1 MEKKTK
7 VVKSKK
13 TNKRS
18 ASFSL
23 LEVIVIVIMTALV
36 VGVSSS
42 LIVYKNYNKIN
53 SDYNSDNKE
62 EIDKFIE
69 AYNNILDSYVEKVDG
84 SNLIDEAIKAMY
96 EHLGDP
102 YTSYLDKTTTD
113 TLEEQLNGEYQ
124 GIGVEISK
132 DYATGYILVIDVFKN
147 SPADEAG
154 LKPGDLIS
162 SVNGENTATKSAEE
176 VSNLI
181 KGSQS
186 ENVKI
191 GYIRDDEEKT
201 TTVVVKKVIIPSV
214 QSENFDGVGYIYI
227 ETFSNTTYSQFKEAL
242 ENLENKKIKSLIID
256 VRDNTGGYLD
266 AATKIAE
273 LFIEKGKTIYQ
284 LEKQGEIY
292 RVHKDETEEK
302 RNYEVAILINS
313 NSASASEILAA
324 ALKESYGAKL
334 IGKISYGK
342 GTVQETEKLDNGEML
357 KYTTAYWLT
366 PNGMKIN
373 NVGLVPDIEVDLE
386 DYDTYSYEADTQ
398 LQKAIQTVK

>member
-84 SNLIDEAIKAMY
+84 SDLIDEAIKAMY

-201 TTVVVKKVIIPSV
+201 TTVVVKNVIIPSV

-242 ENLENKKIKSLIID
+242 ENLENEKIKSLIID

-292 RVHKDETEEK
+292 RVHKDETEER

>member
-53 SDYNSDNKE
+53 SDYNNDNKE

-84 SNLIDEAIKAMY
+84 SDLIDEAIKAMY

-132 DYATGYILVIDVFKN
+132 EYTTGYILVIDVFKN
-147 SPADEAG
+147 SPAYEAG

-162 SVNGENTATKSAEE
+162 SVN
-176 VSNLI
+176 V
-181 KGSQS
+181 
-186 ENVKI
+186 
-191 GYIRDDEEKT
+191 
-201 TTVVVKKVIIPSV
+201 
-214 QSENFDGVGYIYI
+214 
-227 ETFSNTTYSQFKEAL
+227 
-242 ENLENKKIKSLIID
+242 
-256 VRDNTGGYLD
+256 
-266 AATKIAE
+266 
-273 LFIEKGKTIYQ
+273 
-284 LEKQGEIY
+284 
-292 RVHKDETEEK
+292 
-302 RNYEVAILINS
+302 
-313 NSASASEILAA
+313 
-324 ALKESYGAKL
+324 
-334 IGKISYGK
+334 
-342 GTVQETEKLDNGEML
+342 
-357 KYTTAYWLT
+357 
-366 PNGMKIN
+366 
-373 NVGLVPDIEVDLE
+373 
-386 DYDTYSYEADTQ
+386 
-398 LQKAIQTVK
+398 

>member
-84 SNLIDEAIKAMY
+84 SDLIDEAIKAMY

-201 TTVVVKKVIIPSV
+201 TTVVVKNVIIPSV

-242 ENLENKKIKSLIID
+242 ENIENKKIKSLIID

-273 LFIEKGKTIYQ
+273 LFIERGKTIYQ

-292 RVHKDETEEK
+292 RVHKDETEER

>member
-242 ENLENKKIKSLIID
+242 ENLENEKIKSLIID

>member
-7 VVKSKK
+7 AVKSQKN
-13 TNKRS
+13 TKRS

-42 LIVYKNYNKIN
+42 LIVYNNYNKIN
-53 SDYNSDNKE
+53 SNYSGNNKE

-84 SNLIDEAIKAMY
+84 SDLIDEAIKAMY

-102 YTSYLDKTTTD
+102 YTSYLDKNTTE

-132 DYATGYILVIDVFKN
+132 EYTTGYILVIDVFKN

-191 GYIRDDEEKT
+191 GYIRNEEERT
-201 TTVVVKKVIIPSV
+201 TTVVVKNVIIPSI
-214 QSENFDGVGYIYI
+214 QAENFDGVGYIYI

-242 ENLENKKIKSLIID
+242 ENLENEKIKSLIID

-273 LFIEKGKTIYQ
+273 LFIEKGKIIYQ
-284 LEKQGEIY
+284 LEKQGKID

-302 RNYEVAILINS
+302 RNYEVTILINS
-313 NSASASEILAA
+313 SSASASEILAA

-334 IGKISYGK
+334 IGEISYGK
-342 GTVQETEKLDNGEML
+342 GTVQETEKLENGEML

-373 NVGLVPDIEVDLE
+373 NVGLIPDIEVKLGE
-386 DYDTYSYEADTQ
+386 YDTYSYEVDTQ
-398 LQKAIQTVK
+398 LQKAIETVK

>member
-7 VVKSKK
+7 AVKSQKN
-13 TNKRS
+13 TKRS

-42 LIVYKNYNKIN
+42 LIVYNNYNKIN
-53 SDYNSDNKE
+53 SNYSGNNKE

-84 SNLIDEAIKAMY
+84 SDLIDEAIKAMY

-102 YTSYLDKTTTD
+102 YTSYLDKNTTE

-132 DYATGYILVIDVFKN
+132 EYTTGYILVIDVFKN

-162 SVNGENTATKSAEE
+162 SVNGENTATKSAKE

-191 GYIRDDEEKT
+191 GYIRNEDERT
-201 TTVVVKKVIIPSV
+201 TTVVVKNVIIPSI
-214 QSENFDGVGYIYI
+214 QAENFDGVGYIYI

-242 ENLENKKIKSLIID
+242 ENLENEKIKSLIID

-273 LFIEKGKTIYQ
+273 LFIEKGKIIYQ
-284 LEKQGEIY
+284 LEKQGKID

-302 RNYEVAILINS
+302 RNYEVTILINS
-313 NSASASEILAA
+313 SSASASEILAA

-334 IGKISYGK
+334 IGEISYGK
-342 GTVQETEKLDNGEML
+342 GTVQETEKLENGEML

-373 NVGLVPDIEVDLE
+373 NVGLIPDIEVKLGE
-386 DYDTYSYEADTQ
+386 YDTYSYEVDTQ
-398 LQKAIQTVK
+398 LQKAIETVK

>member
-242 ENLENKKIKSLIID
+242 ENLENEKIKSLIID

-292 RVHKDETEEK
+292 RVHKDETEER

>member
-53 SDYNSDNKE
+53 SDYNNDNKE

-69 AYNNILDSYVEKVDG
+69 AYNNILDSYVEKIDG
-84 SNLIDEAIKAMY
+84 SDLIDEAIKAMY

-201 TTVVVKKVIIPSV
+201 TTVVVKNVIIPSV

-266 AATKIAE
+266 AATEIAE
-273 LFIEKGKTIYQ
+273 LFIEKGKIIYQ
-284 LEKQGEIY
+284 LEKQGKIY
-292 RVHKDETEEK
+292 KVHKDGTEEK
-302 RNYEVAILINS
+302 RNYEIAILINS

-334 IGKISYGK
+334 VGEISYGK
-342 GTVQETEKLDNGEML
+342 GTVQVTEKLENGEML

-373 NVGLVPDIEVDLE
+373 NVGLVPDIDVKLE
-386 DYDTYSYEADTQ
+386 NYDTYSYEIDTQ

>member
-53 SDYNSDNKE
+53 SDYNNDNKE

-84 SNLIDEAIKAMY
+84 SDLIDEAIKAMY

-124 GIGVEISK
+124 GIGIEISK
-132 DYATGYILVIDVFKN
+132 EYTTGYILVIDVFKN

-191 GYIRDDEEKT
+191 GYIRDDDEKI
-201 TTVVVKKVIIPSV
+201 TTVVVRNVIIPSV
-214 QSENFDGVGYIYI
+214 QSENFDGVGYICI

-242 ENLENKKIKSLIID
+242 KDLENEKIKSLIID

-266 AATKIAE
+266 AATEIAE
-273 LFIEKGKTIYQ
+273 LFIEKGKIIYQ

-292 RVHKDETEEK
+292 RVYKDETEEK

-373 NVGLVPDIEVDLE
+373 NIGLVPDIEVDPE
-386 DYDTYSYEADTQ
+386 DYDTYSYEVDTQ

>member
-69 AYNNILDSYVEKVDG
+69 AYNNILDSYVEKVD
-84 SNLIDEAIKAMY
+84 SSSLIDEAIKAMY

-113 TLEEQLNGEYQ
+113 TLEEQLNGAYQ

-201 TTVVVKKVIIPSV
+201 TTVVVKNVIIPSV

-242 ENLENKKIKSLIID
+242 ENLENEKIKSLIID

-292 RVHKDETEEK
+292 RAHKDETEEK

>member
-53 SDYNSDNKE
+53 SDYNNDNKE

-84 SNLIDEAIKAMY
+84 SDLIDEAIKAMY

-201 TTVVVKKVIIPSV
+201 TTVVVKNVIIPSV

-242 ENLENKKIKSLIID
+242 ENIENKKIKSLIID

-273 LFIEKGKTIYQ
+273 LFIERGKTIYQ

-292 RVHKDETEEK
+292 RVHKDETEER

>member
-7 VVKSKK
+7 VVKSQKN
-13 TNKRS
+13 TKRS

-42 LIVYKNYNKIN
+42 LIVYNNYNKIN
-53 SDYNSDNKE
+53 SNYSGNNKE

-84 SNLIDEAIKAMY
+84 SDLIDEAIKAMY

-102 YTSYLDKTTTD
+102 YTSYLDKNTTE

-132 DYATGYILVIDVFKN
+132 EYTTGYILVIDVFKN

-191 GYIRDDEEKT
+191 GYIRDEEERT
-201 TTVVVKKVIIPSV
+201 TTVVVKNVIIPSI
-214 QSENFDGVGYIYI
+214 QAENFDGVGYIYI
-227 ETFSNTTYSQFKEAL
+227 ETFSNKTYSQFKEAL
-242 ENLENKKIKSLIID
+242 ENLENEKIKSLIID

-273 LFIEKGKTIYQ
+273 LFIEKGKIIYQ
-284 LEKQGEIY
+284 LEKQGKID

-334 IGKISYGK
+334 IGEISYGK
-342 GTVQETEKLDNGEML
+342 GTVQETEKLENGEML

-373 NVGLVPDIEVDLE
+373 NVGLIPDIEVKLGE
-386 DYDTYSYEADTQ
+386 YDTYSYEVDTQ
-398 LQKAIQTVK
+398 LQKAIETVK

>member
-7 VVKSKK
+7 AVKSQKN
-13 TNKRS
+13 TKRS

-42 LIVYKNYNKIN
+42 LIVYNNYNKIN
-53 SDYNSDNKE
+53 SNYSGNNKE

-84 SNLIDEAIKAMY
+84 SDLIDEAIKAMY

-102 YTSYLDKTTTD
+102 YTSYLDKNTTE

-132 DYATGYILVIDVFKN
+132 EYTTGYILVIDVFKN

-181 KGSQS
+181 KGSQI

-191 GYIRDDEEKT
+191 GYIRNEEERT
-201 TTVVVKKVIIPSV
+201 TTVVVKNVIIPSI
-214 QSENFDGVGYIYI
+214 QAENFDGVGYIYI
-227 ETFSNTTYSQFKEAL
+227 ETFSNTTYSQFKKAL
-242 ENLENKKIKSLIID
+242 ENLENEKIKSLIID

-273 LFIEKGKTIYQ
+273 LFIEKGKIIYQ
-284 LEKQGEIY
+284 LEKQGKID

-302 RNYEVAILINS
+302 RNYEVTILINS
-313 NSASASEILAA
+313 SSASASEILAA

-334 IGKISYGK
+334 IGEISYGK
-342 GTVQETEKLDNGEML
+342 GTVQETEKLENGEML

-373 NVGLVPDIEVDLE
+373 NVGLIPDIEVKLGE
-386 DYDTYSYEADTQ
+386 YDTYSYEVDTQ
-398 LQKAIQTVK
+398 LQKAIETVK

>member
-53 SDYNSDNKE
+53 SDYNNDNKE

-84 SNLIDEAIKAMY
+84 SDLIDEAIKAMY

-124 GIGVEISK
+124 GIGIEISK
-132 DYATGYILVIDVFKN
+132 DNATGYILVIDVFKN

-191 GYIRDDEEKT
+191 GYIRDDDEKI
-201 TTVVVKKVIIPSV
+201 TTVVVRNVIIPSV

-242 ENLENKKIKSLIID
+242 KDLENEKIKSLIID

-266 AATKIAE
+266 AATEIAE
-273 LFIEKGKTIYQ
+273 LFIEKGKIIYQ
-284 LEKQGEIY
+284 LKKQGEIY
-292 RVHKDETEEK
+292 RVYKDETEEK

-373 NVGLVPDIEVDLE
+373 NIGLVPDIEVDPE
-386 DYDTYSYEADTQ
+386 DYDTYSYEVDTQ

>member
-7 VVKSKK
+7 AVKSQKN
-13 TNKRS
+13 TKRS

-42 LIVYKNYNKIN
+42 LIVYNNYNKIN
-53 SDYNSDNKE
+53 SNYSGNNKE

-84 SNLIDEAIKAMY
+84 SDLIDEAIKAMY

-102 YTSYLDKTTTD
+102 YTSYLDKNTTE

-132 DYATGYILVIDVFKN
+132 EYTTGYILVIDVFKN

-191 GYIRDDEEKT
+191 GYIRDEEERT
-201 TTVVVKKVIIPSV
+201 TTVVVKNVIIPSI
-214 QSENFDGVGYIYI
+214 QAENFDGVGYIYI

-242 ENLENKKIKSLIID
+242 ENLENEKIKSLIID

-273 LFIEKGKTIYQ
+273 LFIEKGKIIYQ
-284 LEKQGEIY
+284 LEKQGKID

-302 RNYEVAILINS
+302 RNYEVTILINS
-313 NSASASEILAA
+313 SSASASEILAA

-334 IGKISYGK
+334 IGEISYGK
-342 GTVQETEKLDNGEML
+342 GTVQETEKLENGEML

-373 NVGLVPDIEVDLE
+373 NVGLIPDIEVKLGE
-386 DYDTYSYEADTQ
+386 YDTYSYEVDTQ
-398 LQKAIQTVK
+398 LQKAIETVK

>member
-84 SNLIDEAIKAMY
+84 SDLIDEAIKAMY

-201 TTVVVKKVIIPSV
+201 TTVVVKNVIIPSV

-242 ENLENKKIKSLIID
+242 ENIEKKKIKSLIID

-273 LFIEKGKTIYQ
+273 LFIERGKTIYQ

-292 RVHKDETEEK
+292 RVHKDETEER

>member
-7 VVKSKK
+7 AVKSQKN
-13 TNKRS
+13 TKRS

-42 LIVYKNYNKIN
+42 LIVYNNYNKIN
-53 SDYNSDNKE
+53 SNYSGNNKE

-84 SNLIDEAIKAMY
+84 SDLIDEAIKAMY

-102 YTSYLDKTTTD
+102 YTSYLDKNTTE

-132 DYATGYILVIDVFKN
+132 EYTTGYILVIDVFKN

-191 GYIRDDEEKT
+191 GYIRNEEERT
-201 TTVVVKKVIIPSV
+201 TTVVVKNVIIPSI
-214 QSENFDGVGYIYI
+214 QAENFDGVGYIYI

-242 ENLENKKIKSLIID
+242 ENLENEKIKSLIID

-273 LFIEKGKTIYQ
+273 LFIEKGKIIYQ
-284 LEKQGEIY
+284 LEKQGKID

-334 IGKISYGK
+334 IGEISYGK
-342 GTVQETEKLDNGEML
+342 GTVQETEKLENGEML

-373 NVGLVPDIEVDLE
+373 NVGLIPDIEVKLGE
-386 DYDTYSYEADTQ
+386 YDTYSYEVDTQ
-398 LQKAIQTVK
+398 LQKAIETVK

>member
-53 SDYNSDNKE
+53 SDYNNDNKE

-84 SNLIDEAIKAMY
+84 SDLIDEAIKAMY

-124 GIGVEISK
+124 GIGIEISK
-132 DYATGYILVIDVFKN
+132 EYPTGYILVIDVFKN

-191 GYIRDDEEKT
+191 GYIRDDDEKI
-201 TTVVVKKVIIPSV
+201 TTVVVRNVIIPSV

-242 ENLENKKIKSLIID
+242 KDLENEKIKSLIID

-266 AATKIAE
+266 AATEIAE
-273 LFIEKGKTIYQ
+273 LFIEKGKIIYQ

-292 RVHKDETEEK
+292 RVYKDETEEK

-373 NVGLVPDIEVDLE
+373 NVGLVPDIEVDPE
-386 DYDTYSYEADTQ
+386 DYDTYSYEVDTQ

>member
-7 VVKSKK
+7 AVKSQKN
-13 TNKRS
+13 TKRS

-42 LIVYKNYNKIN
+42 LIVYNNYNKIN
-53 SDYNSDNKE
+53 SNYSGNNKE

-84 SNLIDEAIKAMY
+84 SDLIDEAIKAMY

-102 YTSYLDKTTTD
+102 YTSYLDKNTTE

-132 DYATGYILVIDVFKN
+132 EYTTGYILVIDVFKN

-191 GYIRDDEEKT
+191 GYIRNEEERT
-201 TTVVVKKVIIPSV
+201 TTVVVKNVIIPSI
-214 QSENFDGVGYIYI
+214 QAENFDGVGYIYI

-242 ENLENKKIKSLIID
+242 ENLENEKIKSLIID

-273 LFIEKGKTIYQ
+273 LFIEKGKIIYQ
-284 LEKQGEIY
+284 LEKQGKID

-302 RNYEVAILINS
+302 RNYEVTILINS
-313 NSASASEILAA
+313 SSASASEILAA

-334 IGKISYGK
+334 IGEISYGK
-342 GTVQETEKLDNGEML
+342 GTVQETEKLENGEIL

-373 NVGLVPDIEVDLE
+373 NVGLIPDIEVKLGE
-386 DYDTYSYEADTQ
+386 YDTYSYEVDTQ
-398 LQKAIQTVK
+398 LQKAIETVK

>member
-1 MEKKTK
+1 MNNKTNVTK
-7 VVKSKK
+7 NNKS
-13 TNKRS
+13 NKRS

-42 LIVYKNYNKIN
+42 LIVYNNYNKIK
-53 SDYNSDNKE
+53 SGYSSDNGE

-84 SNLIDEAIKAMY
+84 SDLIDEAIKAMY

-113 TLEEQLNGEYQ
+113 SLEEQLNGEYQ

-132 DYATGYILVIDVFKN
+132 DYTTGYILVIDVFKN

-162 SVNGENTATKSAEE
+162 SVNGESTETKSAEE

-191 GYIRDDEEKT
+191 GYIRNEEENMT
-201 TTVVVKKVIIPSV
+201 TIVVKNVIIPSV

-227 ETFSNTTYSQFKEAL
+227 ETFSNTTYSQFKEEL
-242 ENLENKKIKSLIID
+242 ENLENEKINSLIID

-266 AATKIAE
+266 AAAKIAE

-292 RVHKDETEEK
+292 RIHKDETEEK

-313 NSASASEILAA
+313 NSASASEILTA

-334 IGKISYGK
+334 IGETSFGK

-366 PNGMKIN
+366 PNGTKIN
-373 NVGLVPDIEVDLE
+373 NTGLKPDIEVKLE
-386 DYDTYSYEADTQ
+386 HYETYSYEVDTQ

>member
-201 TTVVVKKVIIPSV
+201 TTVVVKNVIIPSV

-227 ETFSNTTYSQFKEAL
+227 ETFSNTTYSQFKDAL
-242 ENLENKKIKSLIID
+242 ENLENEKIKSLIID

-292 RVHKDETEEK
+292 RVYKDETEEK

>member
-7 VVKSKK
+7 AVKSQKN
-13 TNKRS
+13 TKRS

-42 LIVYKNYNKIN
+42 LIVYNNYNKIN
-53 SDYNSDNKE
+53 SNYSGNNKE

-69 AYNNILDSYVEKVDG
+69 SYNNILDSYVEKVDG
-84 SNLIDEAIKAMY
+84 SDLIDEAIKAMY

-102 YTSYLDKTTTD
+102 YTSYLDKNTTE

-132 DYATGYILVIDVFKN
+132 EYTTGYILVIDVFKN

-191 GYIRDDEEKT
+191 GYIRNEEERT
-201 TTVVVKKVIIPSV
+201 TTVVVKNVIIPSI
-214 QSENFDGVGYIYI
+214 QAENFDGVGYIYI

-242 ENLENKKIKSLIID
+242 ENLENEKIKSLIID

-273 LFIEKGKTIYQ
+273 LFIEKGKIIYQ
-284 LEKQGEIY
+284 LEKQGKID

-342 GTVQETEKLDNGEML
+342 GTVQEKEKLDNGEML

-373 NVGLVPDIEVDLE
+373 NVGLVPDIEIDLE
-386 DYDTYSYEADTQ
+386 DYDTYSYEVDTQ

>member
-53 SDYNSDNKE
+53 SDYNNDNKE

-69 AYNNILDSYVEKVDG
+69 AYNNILDSYVEKIDG
-84 SNLIDEAIKAMY
+84 SDLIDEAIKAMY

-132 DYATGYILVIDVFKN
+132 EYTTGYILVIDVFKN

-201 TTVVVKKVIIPSV
+201 TTVVVKNVIMCRLHLYRNI
-214 QSENFDGVGYIYI
+214 FKHYI
-227 ETFSNTTYSQFKEAL
+227 L
-242 ENLENKKIKSLIID
+242 
-256 VRDNTGGYLD
+256 
-266 AATKIAE
+266 
-273 LFIEKGKTIYQ
+273 TI
-284 LEKQGEIY
+284 
-292 RVHKDETEEK
+292 
-302 RNYEVAILINS
+302 
-313 NSASASEILAA
+313 
-324 ALKESYGAKL
+324 
-334 IGKISYGK
+334 
-342 GTVQETEKLDNGEML
+342 
-357 KYTTAYWLT
+357 
-366 PNGMKIN
+366 
-373 NVGLVPDIEVDLE
+373 
-386 DYDTYSYEADTQ
+386 
-398 LQKAIQTVK
+398 

>member
-7 VVKSKK
+7 AVKSQKN
-13 TNKRS
+13 TKRS

-42 LIVYKNYNKIN
+42 LIVYNNYNKIN
-53 SDYNSDNKE
+53 SNYSGNNKE

-84 SNLIDEAIKAMY
+84 SDLIDEAIKAMY

-102 YTSYLDKTTTD
+102 YTSYLDKNTTE

-132 DYATGYILVIDVFKN
+132 EYTTGYILVIDVFKN

-191 GYIRDDEEKT
+191 GYIRNEEERT
-201 TTVVVKKVIIPSV
+201 TTVVVKNVIIPSI
-214 QSENFDGVGYIYI
+214 QAENFDGVGYIYI
-227 ETFSNTTYSQFKEAL
+227 ETFSNTTYLQFKEAL
-242 ENLENKKIKSLIID
+242 ENLENEKIKSLIID

-273 LFIEKGKTIYQ
+273 LFIEKGKIIYQ
-284 LEKQGEIY
+284 LEKQGKID

-334 IGKISYGK
+334 IGEISYGK
-342 GTVQETEKLDNGEML
+342 GTVQETEKLENGEML

-373 NVGLVPDIEVDLE
+373 NVGLIPDIEVKLGE
-386 DYDTYSYEADTQ
+386 YDTYSYEVDTQ
-398 LQKAIQTVK
+398 LQKAIETVK

>member
-7 VVKSKK
+7 AVKSQKN
-13 TNKRS
+13 TKRS

-42 LIVYKNYNKIN
+42 LIVYNNYNKIN
-53 SDYNSDNKE
+53 SNYSGNNKE

-84 SNLIDEAIKAMY
+84 SDLIDEAIKAMY

-102 YTSYLDKTTTD
+102 YTSYLDKNTTE

-132 DYATGYILVIDVFKN
+132 EYTTGYILVIDVFKN

-191 GYIRDDEEKT
+191 GYIRDEEERT
-201 TTVVVKKVIIPSV
+201 TTVVVKNVIIPSI
-214 QSENFDGVGYIYI
+214 QAENFDGVGYIYI
-227 ETFSNTTYSQFKEAL
+227 ETFSNTTYLQFKEAL
-242 ENLENKKIKSLIID
+242 ENLENEKIKSLIID

-273 LFIEKGKTIYQ
+273 LFIEKGKIIYQ
-284 LEKQGEIY
+284 LEKQGKID

-334 IGKISYGK
+334 IGEISYGK
-342 GTVQETEKLDNGEML
+342 GTVQETEKLENGEML

-373 NVGLVPDIEVDLE
+373 NVGLIPDIEVKLGE
-386 DYDTYSYEADTQ
+386 YDTYSYEVDTQ
-398 LQKAIQTVK
+398 LQKAIETVK